1 MLHPQPMAIQRRMEV
16 SNARVAV
23 AIAVVVVVV
32 GVLSAVKVPVKQTQR

>member
-1 MLHPQPMAIQRRMEV
+1 MEV
-16 SNARVAV
+16 SNAKVAA